1 MDQAEQLRQHL
12 QQLNQQL
19 NKNEAKSIAVI
30 SGKGGVGKS
39 NFTINFAVRL
49 AEKGKRVLVIDLDIG
64 YGNIDIL
71 IGQSSSSTILDF
83 FNLKKELEELIHSGP
98 GGFDYICGGT
108 GLSYLF
114 KMEKPQF
121 DSFSAKLEALFNRYD
136 YIIFDMGAGMTE
148 ESLKFVLSADE
159 LFILTTPEPT
169 SITDAYSAIKQ
180 ISMHD
185 KSIPISIVVNRAD
198 HAKAAHQT
206 SLRMQAAI
214 EQFLGMNS
222 SYAGWMPDDG
232 FVSQAVTRQ
241 MPFTILFPKSAA
253 SRALHEIAAS
263 FLDRGKKD
271 SEIQPKPASF
281 LLKMSQF
288 FRGGR

>member
-1 MDQAEQLRQHL
+1 MDQAEQLRLHL
-12 QQLNQQL
+12 QQLN
-19 NKNEAKSIAVI
+19 KNDAKSIAVI

-39 NFTINFAVRL
+39 NFTINFAIKL
-49 AEKGKRVLVIDLDIG
+49 AENEKRVLVFDLDIG

-71 IGQSSSSTILDF
+71 IGQSSHSSILDF
-83 FNLKKELEELIHSGP
+83 FNQKKELDELIHSGP

-114 KMEKPQF
+114 KMEKSQF
-121 DSFSAKLEALFNRYD
+121 DSFSAKLEALFKRYD

-159 LFILTTPEPT
+159 LIMVTTPEPT

-185 KSIPISIVVNRAD
+185 KSIPISIVVNKAD

-206 SLRMQAAI
+206 SVRMKAAL
-214 EQFLGMNS
+214 EQFLDMKS

-232 FVSQAVTRQ
+232 FVSQAVLRQ
-241 MPFTILFPKSAA
+241 IPFTLLFPKSAA
-253 SRALHEIAAS
+253 SRALHEITAKFLGRWKKDSAIHPKAAS
-263 FLDRGKKD
+263 FL
-271 SEIQPKPASF
+271 F
-281 LLKMSQF
+281 KMSQF
-288 FRGGR
+288 IRGGSY